1 MSATFVLSFNHRT
14 DSWRNDIFFLNLI
27 KTECIVGG
35 LIKISVKL
43 VCGSYLS
50 LGIFMNR
57 FPLHIIRR
65 ENSEFPCFASFPAN
79 FPKEG
84 QRAKREKYLI
94 VRAHCRWGRLSRK
107 EQKNENY
114 QQLLQIL
121 ARWVYHGVIYSAK
134 NDILK
139 RLWNNSQ
146 NLKITP
152 SRDKTQKLTISDFL
166 AFSISTFSHRMNA
179 PQDFFQS
186 QPTER
191 SVFVVEWE

>member
-50 LGIFMNR
+50 LGIFLNR

-65 ENSEFPCFASFPAN
+65 ENSEFPCFSSFPVN

-94 VRAHCRWGRLSRK
+94 VRAHCCWGRLSRK

-139 RLWNNSQ
+139 RFGITHKI
-146 NLKITP
+146 LKSHP
-152 SRDKTQKLTISDFL
+152 HEVRQKLTISYFL
-166 AFSISTFSHRMNA
+166 AFSISIFSHRMNA

>member
-1 MSATFVLSFNHRT
+1 MSTTFVLSFNHRS

-35 LIKISVKL
+35 LIKISVEL

-50 LGIFMNR
+50 LAIFMNR

-65 ENSEFPCFASFPAN
+65 ENSGFPYFTSFPVN

-84 QRAKREKYLI
+84 QRAKRKKYLT

-121 ARWVYHGVIYSAK
+121 ARWVYHGVIYSAR

-152 SRDKTQKLTISDFL
+152 SRGKTQKLTISDFL
-166 AFSISTFSHRMNA
+166 AFSISTFCHRMNA

-186 QPTER
+186 RSTER

>member
-50 LGIFMNR
+50 LGIFLNR
-57 FPLHIIRR
+57 FPLHIIRG
-65 ENSEFPCFASFPAN
+65 ENSEFLCFTSFPVN

-94 VRAHCRWGRLSRK
+94 VRAHCRWGRFSRK

-121 ARWVYHGVIYSAK
+121 ARWVYHGVIYSAR

-152 SRDKTQKLTISDFL
+152 SRGKTQKLTISDFL

>member
-50 LGIFMNR
+50 LGISLNS

-65 ENSEFPCFASFPAN
+65 ENSEFPCFTSFPVN

-152 SRDKTQKLTISDFL
+152 SRGKTQKLTISDFL
-166 AFSISTFSHRMNA
+166 AF
-179 PQDFFQS
+179 
-186 QPTER
+186 
-191 SVFVVEWE
+191 

>member
-1 MSATFVLSFNHRT
+1 MSATIVLSFNHRS

-50 LGIFMNR
+50 LDIFMNR

-65 ENSEFPCFASFPAN
+65 ENSEFPYFTSFPVN

-94 VRAHCRWGRLSRK
+94 VRAHCRWRRLSRK

-152 SRDKTQKLTISDFL
+152 SRGKTQKLTISDL
-166 AFSISTFSHRMNA
+166 SAFSISTFCHRMNA
-179 PQDFFQS
+179 PQDFL
-186 QPTER
+186 
-191 SVFVVEWE
+191 